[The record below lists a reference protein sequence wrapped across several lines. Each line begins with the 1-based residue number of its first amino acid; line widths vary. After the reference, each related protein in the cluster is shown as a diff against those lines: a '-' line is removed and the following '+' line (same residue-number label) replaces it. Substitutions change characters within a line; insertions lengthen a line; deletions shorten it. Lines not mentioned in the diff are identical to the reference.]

1 VVKNLYTD
9 MDTGITIFFIAIL
22 KAKQL
27 KVKISNRQINR
38 TSE

>member
-1 VVKNLYTD
+1 MKTD
-9 MDTGITIFFIAIL
+9 IKIFFIAIL
-22 KAKQL
+22 KTKQL